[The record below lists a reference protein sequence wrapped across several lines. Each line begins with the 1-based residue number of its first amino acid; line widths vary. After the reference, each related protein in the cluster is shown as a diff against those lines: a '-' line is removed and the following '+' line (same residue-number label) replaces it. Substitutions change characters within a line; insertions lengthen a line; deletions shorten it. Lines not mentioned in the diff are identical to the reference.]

1 MIDSHEIM
9 TTKNVLVIEDDGV
22 AQLLLR
28 KHLSRMDFTVVDI
41 VDNGNAAL
49 LHAREQTYDLCLVD
63 IWIKGEIDGIETVK
77 RMHAIQQMP
86 IIYLTAS
93 SDKETF
99 SRALETKHFGFMVK
113 PYDKKTLQETIERA
127 LAAQNQVE
135 TLKDNETE
143 QLLDLIFESANIGIY
158 VTDKSG
164 KMIKVNKTYCKR
176 YGYAESEL
184 IGYYFTKVL
193 PEKMRA
199 RADDLHHRYISGET
213 EEGAGEW
220 QVQCKDGSIK
230 DTYVTAARMQT
241 KEGNVFKIT
250 TVTDITEKKR
260 YTRQLERTI
269 QEKEQLIREVHHRV
283 KNNLNVVSGL
293 LALQADKVEED
304 PRIHR
309 LFMESINR
317 IKTLSIVHEK
327 LYKRDN
333 LAFIAFNQYIENLA
347 QNLYDTYLS
356 SDQEVALKLDLAPIE
371 LNLDQA
377 ISAGLIVNEVISNAL
392 KYAFPNE
399 ASGEIYISL
408 KAKEEAITLIV
419 KDNGVGL
426 AEPFD
431 PTTSSTLGMQLIYT
445 LSKQLD
451 AKLNLQNQDGVTV
464 QIDFIKNA

>member
-1 MIDSHEIM
+1 M
-9 TTKNVLVIEDDGV
+9 TAKNVLVIEDDGV
-22 AQLLLR
+22 AQLLLK
-28 KHLSRMDFTVVDI
+28 KHLTKMGFAVVDI

-49 LHAREQTYDLCLVD
+49 LHAKEQSYDLCLVD
-63 IWIKGEIDGIETVK
+63 IWIKGAIDGIETVK
-77 RMHAIQQMP
+77 QMHSIQQMP

-113 PYDKKTLQETIERA
+113 PYDKKMLQETIERA
-127 LAAQNQVE
+127 MAAKNQVE

-143 QLLDLIFESANIGIY
+143 QLLDLIFESANVGIY

-164 KMIKVNKTYCKR
+164 KVIKVNKAYCKR

-293 LALQADKVEED
+293 LALQADKVEDD

-333 LAFIAFNQYIENLA
+333 LAFIAFNQYVENLA
-347 QNLYDTYLS
+347 QNLYDTYLE
-356 SDQEVALKLDLAPIE
+356 SDKNVKLALELQPIE

-377 ISAGLIVNEVISNAL
+377 ISAGLIINEVISNSL
-392 KYAFPNE
+392 KYAFPNG
-399 ASGEIYISL
+399 ASGEILISL
-408 KAKEEAITLIV
+408 EANNDAITLGI
-419 KDNGVGL
+419 KDDGIGL
-426 AEPFD
+426 PPNFK
-431 PTTSSTLGMQLIYT
+431 SSESPTLGMQLVHT

-451 AKLNLQNQDGVTV
+451 ASLTLESKNGVSV
-464 QIDFIKNA
+464 QLDFIKHD